1 MEQPN
6 IVLIVMDTA
15 RSVDVGIK
23 SGPATT
29 PFLDSFAQCGTAFTS
44 AQANSPWT
52 LPSHATLFSGQLTNE
67 HNTHAG
73 NLTFDETATMAARLN
88 DVGYMTLAI
97 SNNTWISPE
106 FGFDT
111 GFEEFL
117 TTWKLYQEGAD
128 FGGVSQ
134 TRTGIKESLR
144 GVMRAWEG
152 DPVKNIAN
160 LLYGRFLRRRQDDGA
175 QRTNQ
180 LVEKR
185 LNDIQRPLFLFVNYL
200 EPHLPYDPPDE
211 NVREWLPDNA
221 TVGEARAV
229 NQDAWAYITGEK
241 NMDARDFDLLR
252 ALYRGELTYLD
263 ERLAELHDLFDIET
277 DRETVFFIVGDH
289 GENIGDHGLM
299 DHQYSLAET
308 LLSIPLIAAGGPF
321 DGGNVVET
329 PVQIADLYPTILDV
343 ATNDA
348 PGDLIGTTL
357 CQTEGIDDERA
368 LFAEYVTPQPAIEA
382 LRERY
387 DVTKDLSIYDRA
399 LQSVRRGPYKLV
411 RGSDGSRLLYNLCK
425 DPAGTQDMSEENP
438 DAVETLDAL
447 LDSRLGPPEIAG
459 RDARELNQGVT
470 DRLED
475 LGYLR

>member
-23 SGPATT
+23 SGPDTM
-29 PFLDSFAQCGTAFTS
+29 PFLDTFAGCGTAFTS

-52 LPSHATLFSGQLTNE
+52 LPSHATLFSGQLTNG

-73 NLTFDETATMAARLN
+73 NLTFNKTDTMAAQLR
-88 DVGYMTLAI
+88 DIGYMTLAI

-134 TRTGIKESLR
+134 TRSGIKDTLR
-144 GVMRAWEG
+144 GVVRAWEG
-152 DPVKNIAN
+152 NPVKNVAN
-160 LLYGRFLRRRQDDGA
+160 LLFGRFLRRRQDDGA

-180 LVEKR
+180 LIEKW
-185 LNDIQRPLFLFVNYL
+185 LNDIQSPLFLFVNYL
-200 EPHLPYDPPDE
+200 EPHLPYNPPDE

-221 TVGEARAV
+221 TVGEARSV
-229 NQDAWAYITGEK
+229 NQDAWAYITGEET
-241 NMDARDFDLLR
+241 MDARDFELLR
-252 ALYRGELTYLD
+252 ALYRGELAYLD
-263 ERLAELHDLFDIET
+263 ERLAELHDLFARET

-299 DHQYSLAET
+299 DHQYSLAES
-308 LLSIPLIAAGGPF
+308 LLSVPLISAGGPF

-348 PGDLIGTTL
+348 PDDVIGMSL
-357 CQTEGIDDERA
+357 CQTENIDDERP
-368 LFAEYVTPQPAIEA
+368 LFAEYVTPQPAIDT

-387 DVTKDLSIYDRA
+387 DVTKDLDMYDRA
-399 LQSVRRGPYKLV
+399 LQSVRRGVYKLV
-411 RGSDGSRLLYNLCK
+411 RGSDGSRHLYDLRK
-425 DPAGTQDMSEENP
+425 DPAGNQDVSDENLA
-438 DAVETLDAL
+438 AVETLDAL
-447 LDSRLGPPEIAG
+447 LDSQLGPPEIAG
-459 RDARELNQGVT
+459 RDDRELNQGVT